1 MRRRV
6 KNFSID
12 SENNAIILNSSISID
27 DIRLIIDETQ
37 KVVICSSMQK
47 DNITISDNKI
57 TVNASVCTLAKN
69 DNITLE
75 IDTAD
80 SIEDLRGSYYADTGQ
95 KKTTLATLRTMLD
108 AMDIETLLE
117 NKRNLAAV
125 LKDKG
130 SRFQYQ
136 DPANPS
142 MNELITSAQ
151 QVRVNEFIST
161 GSLEDAEYYTPENYK
176 LPDEWKT
183 WGNQFAHAMQVAKL
197 FQEDITSGAFND
209 EFSST
214 RYVSRVNP
222 DISYNGFYLMEY
234 PITADIIKYSDAN
247 NAYYITLTKGPAGDA
262 YLVGLKTKQ
271 LVEWSS
277 DETENTKNIYFQEND
292 LPTNGHLFVFG
303 LFQSDN
309 YSVTLSDLIR
319 NSIIFGGHPAS
330 INIKN
335 ITAYQGVTNL
345 NDCEMDIIANNVER
359 LYFKQTSGY
368 SYTICNALSL
378 PNLTHKGNYV
388 SGTIDNSPIVYN
400 AKVYDI
406 ELPNLQTMSAGGI
419 LQNCAFSGTLKLPN
433 LTRVAPDTAPEGGQQ
448 GRAYIELYSNVVR
461 IEMPKLTYF
470 YGDGINR
477 GCSYTQSIYAP
488 LLEEVNFNYNN
499 GGVFVISKTISFP
512 KLKTAYIGGTNTWGF
527 SFETLD
533 LPALETLTMDGIY
546 GGFSFGDIYLPA
558 LKTLI
563 TTGSK
568 SLQQGGTN
576 NHNVYL
582 PSLESHPRNGGRF
595 MFGYA
600 YNGGVN
606 DTPKP
611 KSVIVGA
618 KGTPDQEIAIDAQ
631 AAIDCNTWIE
641 IGDKENI
648 DKGLEPRWKPKQK
661 ISIINFTGISAK
673 SIALGILDRLDD
685 NSDGTPIPIVIGA
698 KNLERINADE
708 TYAPYVQAARDK
720 GYTIS

>member
-1 MRRRV
+1 M
-6 KNFSID
+6 
-12 SENNAIILNSSISID
+12 
-27 DIRLIIDETQ
+27 
-37 KVVICSSMQK
+37 
-47 DNITISDNKI
+47 
-57 TVNASVCTLAKN
+57 
-69 DNITLE
+69 
-75 IDTAD
+75 
-80 SIEDLRGSYYADTGQ
+80 
-95 KKTTLATLRTMLD
+95 
-108 AMDIETLLE
+108 
-117 NKRNLAAV
+117 
-125 LKDKG
+125 
-130 SRFQYQ
+130 
-136 DPANPS
+136 
-142 MNELITSAQ
+142 
-151 QVRVNEFIST
+151 
-161 GSLEDAEYYTPENYK
+161 
-176 LPDEWKT
+176 PDEWKT
-183 WGNQFAHAMQVAKL
+183 WGNQFANAMQVAKL

-234 PITADIIKYSDAN
+234 PISTDIIKYSDAN

-277 DETENTKNIYFQEND
+277 DETENTKNIYFQAND

-309 YSVTLSDLIR
+309 YSATLSNLIR

-330 INIKN
+330 INIKD

-345 NDCEMDIIANNVER
+345 NECEMDIIANNVGK

-368 SYTICNALSL
+368 SYTLCNALSL

-433 LTRVAPDTAPEGGQQ
+433 LTRVAPDTTTMAGQGGGVFIAQS
-448 GRAYIELYSNVVR
+448 SNVVR
-461 IEMPKLTYF
+461 IELPELTYF
-470 YGDGINR
+470 SGNAINP

-488 LLEEVNFNYNN
+488 KLEEIKVHETYNT
-499 GGVFVISKTISFP
+499 GYFIKAKTISFP
-512 KLKTAYIGGTNTWGF
+512 KLKTMTCAGTNNIGVLC
-527 SFETLD
+527 ETLD
-533 LPALETLTMDGIY
+533 LPALETLTM
-546 GGFSFGDIYLPA
+546 GGNGFYTRFRDWDIYLPA

-563 TTGSK
+563 TTSNS
-568 SLQQGGTN
+568 SLQQGN
-576 NHNVYL
+576 ISYDINL
-582 PSLESHPRNGGRF
+582 PSLESHPRNGGRC
-595 MFGYA
+595 MFGYS
-600 YNGGVN
+600 YNGGAN
-606 DTPKP
+606 YTPKP

-631 AAIDCNTWIE
+631 AAIDCDTWIE

-685 NSDGTPIPIVIGA
+685 NSTGTPIPIVIGA